1 MTNNEKIAQWANLGS
16 WLDFFGKDQDA
27 VLLLPVLSNKGY
39 AFQLHSY
46 KKFQLDI
53 YTIDDD
59 GNKTCVYEDDDAI
72 FSTISESISVAVL
85 SLINDK

>member
-1 MTNNEKIAQWANLGS
+1 MTDNEKIAQWANLGN

-27 VLLLPVLSNKGY
+27 VLLLPVLRDKGY
-39 AFQLHSY
+39 AFQLHGY
-46 KKFQLDI
+46 NKFQLDI
-53 YTIDDD
+53 FTIDDD
-59 GNKTCVYEDDDAI
+59 GNKTCVYEDDDAV